1 MIGYTPG
8 AVSDLA
14 ARTIGEGLHQ
24 AWGQPV
30 IVDNRPGS
38 GGNIGAGFVARAA
51 PDGYTLMVGTDA
63 QMSSNVHLYK
73 HVGYDPV
80 KDFAP
85 VAYAGA
91 NIICLAVNAQLPINS
106 VADVI
111 AYAKQNP
118 GKLAYGTSG
127 VGSPHHLAGELL
139 RQKTGIDIQ
148 HVPYRGGG
156 AAVNDLLGGH
166 IGMAFLSLSAAVPHI
181 NTGKIK
187 IIAMVEKTR
196 YAAMPDIPTIGET
209 VPGFEMSSWLGI
221 FAPAGTPAD
230 VIAKLNDGIAKVL
243 TVDGRE
249 GEARQSRPGG
259 RGGKARGAGERRQ
272 GRPEGARRAGEGRR
286 HPAGVD
292 GQRVETLSATGR
304 GGAAGGPRAAPARA
318 ARGRREELRA
328 HPEELSRPVRR
339 AASARAAEAAER
351 QGRRGA
357 AADHGGAAAS
367 IRRRPMR

>member
-1 MIGYTPG
+1 MPAWVRNVMLGAALLALPAAAAAQSYPSRPITIVIGYTSG

-30 IVDNRPGS
+30 IVENRPGS
-38 GGNIGAGFVARAA
+38 GGNIGASFVARAA
-51 PDGYTLMVGTDA
+51 PDGYTLMIGTDA
-63 QMSSNVHLYK
+63 QMASNVHLYK
-73 HVGYDPV
+73 HVGYDPM

-106 VADVI
+106 VADLI

-166 IGMAFLSLSAAVPHI
+166 IGMAFLSLSAVVPHV
-181 NTGKIK
+181 NTGKVR

-196 YAAMPDIPTIGET
+196 YAAMPDTPTIGET
-209 VPGFEMSSWLGI
+209 VAGFEMSSWLGI

-243 TVDGRE
+243 TAAAVKAKLANLGLVVV
-249 GEARQSRPGG
+249 A
-259 RGGKARGAGERRQ
+259 GK
-272 GRPEGARRAGEGRR
+272 
-286 HPAGVD
+286 
-292 GQRVETLSATGR
+292 
-304 GGAAGGPRAAPARA
+304 
-318 ARGRREELRA
+318 
-328 HPEELSRPVRR
+328 PEELANVVSDGLKVRGELVK
-339 AASARAAEAAER
+339 AAGIQPE
-351 QGRRGA
+351 
-357 AADHGGAAAS
+357 
-367 IRRRPMR
+367 

>member
-1 MIGYTPG
+1 MVGAVLLGLPGSAVAQSYPSRPITIVIGYTPG

-38 GGNIGAGFVARAA
+38 GGNIGAGFVSRAA
-51 PDGYTLMVGTDA
+51 PDGYTIMVGTDA
-63 QMSSNVHLYK
+63 QMASNVHLYK
-73 HVGYDPV
+73 HVGFDPV

-85 VAYAGA
+85 VAYAGV
-91 NIICLAVNAQLPINS
+91 NIICLAINAQLPINS
-106 VADVI
+106 VADLI

-118 GKLAYGTSG
+118 GKLSYGTSG

-166 IGMAFLSLSAAVPHI
+166 IGMAFLSLSAAVPHL
-181 NTGKIK
+181 NTGKIR
-187 IIAMVEKTR
+187 IVAVVEKTR
-196 YAAMPDIPTIGET
+196 YAAMPDIPTVGET
-209 VPGFEMSSWLGI
+209 VPGFEMASWLGI

-243 TVDGRE
+243 TVDGVKQKLANLGLVVVAGKPDELANVVKDGLKVR
-249 GEARQSRPGG
+249 GELV
-259 RGGKARGAGERRQ
+259 K
-272 GRPEGARRAGEGRR
+272 
-286 HPAGVD
+286 
-292 GQRVETLSATGR
+292 
-304 GGAAGGPRAAPARA
+304 AAGIQ
-318 ARGRREELRA
+318 
-328 HPEELSRPVRR
+328 PE
-339 AASARAAEAAER
+339 
-351 QGRRGA
+351 
-357 AADHGGAAAS
+357 
-367 IRRRPMR
+367 

>member
-1 MIGYTPG
+1 MRAWVRNVMLGAALLALPAAAAAQSYPSRPITIVIGYTPG

-14 ARTIGEGLHQ
+14 ARTISDGLHQ

-30 IVDNRPGS
+30 IVENRPGS
-38 GGNIGAGFVARAA
+38 GGNIGAAYVARAA

-63 QMSSNVHLYK
+63 QLASNVHLYK
-73 HVGYDPV
+73 HVGFDPV

-91 NIICLAVNAQLPINS
+91 NIICLAVNTQLPINS
-106 VADVI
+106 VADLI

-166 IGMAFLSLSAAVPHI
+166 IGMAFLSLSAVVPHV
-181 NTGKIK
+181 NTGKVR

-209 VPGFEMSSWLGI
+209 VAGFEMSSWLGM

-230 VIAKLNDGIAKVL
+230 VIAKLNDGIGKVL
-243 TVDGRE
+243 TA
-249 GEARQSRPGG
+249 EAVKAKLANLGLVVVA
-259 RGGKARGAGERRQ
+259 GK
-272 GRPEGARRAGEGRR
+272 
-286 HPAGVD
+286 
-292 GQRVETLSATGR
+292 
-304 GGAAGGPRAAPARA
+304 
-318 ARGRREELRA
+318 
-328 HPEELSRPVRR
+328 PEELANVVKDGLKVRGDLVK
-339 AASARAAEAAER
+339 AAGIQPE
-351 QGRRGA
+351 
-357 AADHGGAAAS
+357 
-367 IRRRPMR
+367 

>member
-1 MIGYTPG
+1 MRGCIRNVMLGAALLSLATAQADAQSYPAKPITIVIGYTPG

-38 GGNIGAGFVARAA
+38 GGNIGAGYVARAT

-73 HVGYDPV
+73 HVGFDPM

-85 VAYAGA
+85 VAYAGL
-91 NIICLAVNAQLPINS
+91 NIICLAVNAQLPIS
-106 VADVI
+106 TVADVI
-111 AYAKQNP
+111 AYAKANP
-118 GKLAYGTSG
+118 GKLSYGSSG
-127 VGSPHHLAGELL
+127 AGSPHHLAGELL

-166 IGMAFLSLSAAVPHI
+166 IGMAFLSLSAAVPHM

-187 IIAMVEKTR
+187 IVAMVEKAR
-196 YAAMPDIPTIGET
+196 YAAMPAIPTIGET

-230 VIAKLNDGIAKVL
+230 IVAKLNDGIAKVL
-243 TVDGRE
+243 TVDSVKQRLANLGLVVV
-249 GEARQSRPGG
+249 A
-259 RGGKARGAGERRQ
+259 GK
-272 GRPEGARRAGEGRR
+272 
-286 HPAGVD
+286 
-292 GQRVETLSATGR
+292 
-304 GGAAGGPRAAPARA
+304 
-318 ARGRREELRA
+318 
-328 HPEELSRPVRR
+328 PEELANVVKEGLKVRGELVK
-339 AASARAAEAAER
+339 AAGIQPE
-351 QGRRGA
+351 
-357 AADHGGAAAS
+357 
-367 IRRRPMR
+367 